1 MNPFRRKTETPGPKA
16 VEPAEPP
23 APESPVSVAETDE
36 KDPIRE
42 YEEILKKQEEYEK
55 TRENNSRIWREMTLA
70 DLKPQVF
77 VDCFRKLSPS
87 EYPAELPVLM
97 QIAASLHE
105 IADILRSLLPQES
118 WKDPETGGTP

>member
-1 MNPFRRKTETPGPKA
+1 MNPFRRKTETPEPKA

-23 APESPVSVAETDE
+23 VSVAG
-36 KDPIRE
+36 KDPIQE
-42 YEEILKKQEEYEK
+42 YEEILKKHDENEK
-55 TRENNSRIWREMTLA
+55 VRERNARIWREMTLA

-77 VDCFRKLSPS
+77 VECFRKLSPS

-105 IADILRSLLPQES
+105 IADILRSLLPQED
-118 WKDPETGGTP
+118 KNDPATGGTP